1 MISVNQTYTDLI
13 EAGAAYEW
21 RITNGSNTYTVSNLM
36 TASLTTTLMDG
47 LSVGNC
53 LAAQLRLSMWNTSPD
68 TTNPLVLQFRAND
81 GNGNTSDWYTKG
93 RYYIDT
99 VDSSPYSEITEV
111 VAFDSMLKANVPLVL
126 SGEWTATTDYDL
138 ITNVNHGIAQA
149 MGVTVD
155 SATASA
161 LQSSPITLSVAP
173 NLGADGTTE
182 REMLSYIAAM
192 RGGNWI
198 INSGNKLELI
208 YPYATPTNTAR
219 VYNSVDEFDTAPP
232 ETVRRVRV
240 WLNSG
245 TYFLA
250 PEQATEDAWEALG
263 GYCLEV
269 DIPFYGT
276 QAIAESRNT
285 LYHGKT
291 FYPYTAQRAF
301 VDPKY
306 ELGDGISFLTS
317 SPVTSLIVNQTI
329 NVGWLA
335 ESNFEFRGEDIASSS
350 YPTRTAERREIDR
363 NTEAIASIRI
373 EQGEIVSTVQDSVSN
388 LQTQITQT
396 ASGVEAVSERLDGQ
410 ESYIRWDGST
420 STVSIGASDAPTEA
434 QISPDGFAVVQ
445 NGDAILEAKGHH
457 VVTEHFEATST
468 VTIGKYQWVDED
480 SNGYSLIYIGQ
491 AV

>member
-1 MISVNQTYTDLI
+1 MISVNSTYTNLI
-13 EAGAAYEW
+13 NAGASYEW
-21 RITNGSNTYTVSNLM
+21 QILNGSNTYTISNLM
-36 TASLTTTLMDG
+36 TASLTSTLMDG
-47 LSVGNC
+47 LSIGNC
-53 LAAQLRLSMWNTSPD
+53 LSSQLNLSMWNTTPD
-68 TTNPLVLQFRAND
+68 TANPLVLQFRAND
-81 GNGNTSDWYTKG
+81 GNGNTSSWFTKG
-93 RYYIDT
+93 WFYIDT

-111 VAFDSMLKANVPLVL
+111 VAFDAMLKADVPLVL
-126 SGEWTATTDYDL
+126 TGAWAETTDYDL
-138 ITNVNHGIAQA
+138 ITNANYGIAQA
-149 MGVTVD
+149 MGVTVNA
-155 SATASA
+155 ATRTA
-161 LQSSPITLSVAP
+161 LQNSPITLSEAP
-173 NLGADGTTE
+173 NLGTDGTTE

-208 YPYATPTNTAR
+208 YPYATPANTAS
-219 VYNSVDEFDTAPP
+219 VGDSVDEFDASPS
-232 ETVRRVRV
+232 ETVERVRV

-245 TYFLA
+245 AYFLA
-250 PEQATEDAWEALG
+250 PEQATEEAWEALG

-276 QAIAESRNT
+276 QAIAESINT
-285 LYHGKT
+285 LYNGKT
-291 FYPYTAQRAF
+291 FYPYTARRAF

-306 ELGDGISFLTS
+306 ELGDGISFLTD

-329 NVGWLA
+329 DIGWLA
-335 ESNFEFRGEDIASSS
+335 ESDFEFKGEDIASSS
-350 YPTRTAERREIDR
+350 YPTRTAERRAVDR

-396 ASGVEAVSERLDGQ
+396 ANGVEAVSERLDGQ
-410 ESYIRWDGST
+410 ENYIRWDGST

-468 VTIGKYQWVDED
+468 MTVGRYQWADEGTD
-480 SNGYSLIYIGQ
+480 GYTLFYIG
-491 AV
+491 